1 VQAARALAAAR
12 IGGIDGKVILS
23 MPPPSKSDTQ
33 LRDRELSIGGLTL
46 EVLVDLSFGRVP
58 EAIAALTS
66 LLNRRV
72 GIPAQEYWRLLADFA
87 NCTSLEPEQAS
98 QVLSLFRLKILDQSG
113 SEQIIP
119 AMISLALRS
128 QDLHAA
134 MELVNR
140 AMIVDEQVYLGANPD
155 VADAVA
161 TENFSSALDHF
172 THAGQEEGRS
182 GFGTLSKVKDT
193 LQAHLG
199 VEVPITSLR
208 QYIMYRQ
215 NEEDTGPLPH
225 DAEKGASIP
234 LTHRDTRTT
243 RAPRKAAANGAAR
256 AKHS

>member
-1 VQAARALAAAR
+1 
-12 IGGIDGKVILS
+12 
-23 MPPPSKSDTQ
+23 
-33 LRDRELSIGGLTL
+33 
-46 EVLVDLSFGRVP
+46 VP

-87 NCTSLEPEQAS
+87 NCTSLEPEQAA
-98 QVLSLFRLKILDQSG
+98 QVLSLFRLKILDQNG
-113 SEQIIP
+113 FEQIIP
-119 AMISLALRS
+119 AMICLALRS

-161 TENFSSALDHF
+161 TEKFSSALDHF
-172 THAGQEEGRS
+172 TRAGQEEGRS

-234 LTHRDTRTT
+234 LTHLDTRTT